1 MYVMEDPTPG
11 KTAGNVGLTMVGG
24 ILLSMPGF
32 VSTVLGALFIFAP
45 TRSLI
50 RTVLAASMFKKI
62 EDMGIRVYEASPMA
76 QHRDSY
82 GSFGT
87 TGPGPMPPGSSSH
100 EVIDE
105 DELRDWT
112 QNVKPE
118 DFGDGK
124 K

>member
-1 MYVMEDPTPG
+1 
-11 KTAGNVGLTMVGG
+11 
-24 ILLSMPGF
+24 
-32 VSTVLGALFIFAP
+32 
-45 TRSLI
+45 
-50 RTVLAASMFKKI
+50 
-62 EDMGIRVYEASPMA
+62 MA